1 MSILAGKVAIVT
13 GASSGI
19 GFAASRLFASEGAK
33 VVVGARRQAELD
45 ALVAEIEASGGQAAA
60 LAGDVKEEAFAK
72 ALVAEAVERF
82 GGLDIAFNNAGIL
95 GEMTATTDLSLA
107 GWTDTIATNLTS
119 AFLGA
124 KHQIP
129 AMLARG
135 GGSLIFT
142 SSFVGNTA
150 GMPGMG
156 AYAASKAGIVGLVKV
171 LAVELGAKGIR
182 ANAILPGGIDTAA
195 YRLHSPSAEGRSFV
209 EGLHALKRVGS
220 PDELAQSVLHLASDA
235 SMFITGSAFLVDGGV
250 SINRT

>member
-1 MSILAGKVAIVT
+1 MTVLAGKVAIVT

-19 GFAASRLFASEGAK
+19 GYAAAKLFAREGAK
-33 VVVGARRQAELD
+33 LVVGARRQAELD
-45 ALVAEIEASGGQAAA
+45 ALVAEIEASGGQAVA
-60 LAGDVKEEAFAK
+60 LAGDVKEEAFAT
-72 ALVAEAVERF
+72 ALVAEAVGRF

-95 GEMTATTDLSLA
+95 GEMTATSDLSLA

-171 LAVELGAKGIR
+171 LAVELGPKGIR

-195 YRLHSPSAEGRSFV
+195 YRLHSPTAEARSFV

-220 PDELAQSVLHLASDA
+220 PDELAHSVLHLASDA
-235 SMFITGSAFLVDGGV
+235 STFITGTAFLVDGGV